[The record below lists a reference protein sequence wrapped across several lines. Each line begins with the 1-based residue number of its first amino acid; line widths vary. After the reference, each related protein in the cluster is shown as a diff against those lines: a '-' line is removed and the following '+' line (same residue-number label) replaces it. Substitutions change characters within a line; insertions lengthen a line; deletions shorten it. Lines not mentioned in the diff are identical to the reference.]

1 MKNYSIDYRDDC
13 CKGVKDVRRRLKMAR
28 AGQIFSFV
36 CDENQVSRILR
47 VIVDNDGLISDKTSK
62 PDGVF
67 MTVRKT

>member
-1 MKNYSIDYRDDC
+1 
-13 CKGVKDVRRRLKMAR
+13 MAR

-62 PDGVF
+62 PEGVF

>member
-1 MKNYSIDYRDDC
+1 
-13 CKGVKDVRRRLKMAR
+13 MAT

-36 CDENQVSRILR
+36 CNEDQVSRILR
-47 VIVDNDGLISDKTSK
+47 VIVDNDGLISDRKSK